1 MATAVHPLRL
11 VMGPILWALNF
22 VALYGGLSV
31 GCAVAP
37 PDPADGA
44 GTWLN
49 ISLIVV
55 SMGFVGVMLYWAFR
69 YARLAGRDLPRE
81 SSDAWIVRGAAAL
94 HLVSALATVAV
105 ALPVLVLPPCT

>member
-1 MATAVHPLRL
+1 MATAMHPLRL
-11 VMGPILWALNF
+11 VAGPTLWALSF

-49 ISLIVV
+49 TSLIV
-55 SMGFVGVMLYWAFR
+55 MTLGFVGGMLYWAFR
-69 YARLAGRDLPRE
+69 YSRLAGRDLPRE
-81 SSDAWIVRGAAAL
+81 SSEALIVCGAAAL
-94 HLVSALATVAV
+94 HLVSALATVAI
-105 ALPVLVLPPCT
+105 ALPVLVLPPCM